1 MVKPLF
7 SENFT
12 DWIAISS
19 LAGSI
24 SIVIL
29 SKFNYWCVRASK
41 RQAKAATEQAC
52 VALIAAERARDQ
64 AESARKSLEAIL
76 AEVKDFQKQTE
87 TRKTARRQSVT
98 DRLLSI
104 SQNVR
109 IWIAGMTEA
118 PEGFPVDILPEDIE
132 EILAQTMEHSPRL
145 KGDVR
150 LFHTRL
156 EAADNTLRAFMEQP
170 RALRV
175 NALKLVTTLSNHLEQ
190 VAAMAENLAFCM
202 ETSEMPA
209 TWNAIAEEGA
219 SVPTKTPAE
228 VTVMKRSA

>member
-1 MVKPLF
+1 MVQPFF
-7 SENFT
+7 SETLT
-12 DWIAISS
+12 DWIAIGS
-19 LAGSI
+19 LAGSVSVI
-24 SIVIL
+24 IL
-29 SKFNYWCVRASK
+29 SKFNYWCVRSAK

-64 AESARKSLEAIL
+64 AESARKSLEALL
-76 AEVKDFQKQTE
+76 AEVKTFQKQNE
-87 TRKTARRQSVT
+87 TRKIVRRQSVT

-118 PEGFPVDILPEDIE
+118 PEGFPVDIVPEDIE
-132 EILAQTMEHSPRL
+132 AILTQTTEHSPSL
-145 KGDVR
+145 KGEVR

-156 EAADNTLRAFMEQP
+156 NAADNTLRAFMEQP

-190 VAAMAENLAFCM
+190 VATMAENLAFSM
-202 ETSEMPA
+202 ETSQMPA
-209 TWNAIAEEGA
+209 TWNEIAEERA
-219 SVPTKTPAE
+219 SVPTKAPAE